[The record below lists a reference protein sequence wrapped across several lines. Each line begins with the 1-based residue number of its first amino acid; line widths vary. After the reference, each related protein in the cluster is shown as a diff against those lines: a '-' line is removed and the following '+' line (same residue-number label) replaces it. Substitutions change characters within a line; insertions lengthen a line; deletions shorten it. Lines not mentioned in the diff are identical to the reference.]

1 MFRRQKGPVAPKL
14 MDVHILVSTAGVLP
28 PEPVAEFVGKLAG
41 SDRVTV
47 MSVVQAP
54 RDLPMDLAAGGWQPF
69 AGDDDPGS
77 GSGSGSGSDPPGEM
91 ERYIEELG
99 NRRVGPMLVALRGRG
114 VRPDAVFVEADDVA
128 QAIVETAESA
138 GAETIIMGA
147 TRSLFTEAAWKSVS
161 MKVAEATNL
170 PILLIPAPGKAI
182 PDDSEH

>member
-1 MFRRQKGPVAPKL
+1 M
-14 MDVHILVSTAGVLP
+14 HILISTAGVLP

-54 RDLPMDLAAGGWQPF
+54 RDLPMDLAGGGWQPF
-69 AGDDDPGS
+69 AGDEPAS
-77 GSGSGSGSDPPGEM
+77 GTGTEGDPPGEM

-99 NRRVGPMLVALRGRG
+99 NRRVGPMLAALRERG
-114 VRPDAVFVEADDVA
+114 VRPDTVFVEADDAA

-138 GAETIIMGA
+138 GAEAIIMGT
-147 TRSLFTEAAWKSVS
+147 TRSLFTEEAWKSVS
-161 MKVAEATNL
+161 MKVAAATNL
-170 PILLIPAPGKAI
+170 PILLIPAPEGAI